1 MCLQKEI
8 TDKGKRLSWNPQ
20 SHRRKEN
27 KPPSSFSLKTCGDG
41 VTTLKCLALVGWCL
55 VRKWVHTEGT
65 RSPETR
71 ASLVSA
77 SGCCCLSGYPLPCS
91 AVPDSSCFPARSDNQ
106 SHEMIM
112 AWCGVPAHSSW
123 DHSPLTPLQTRA
135 ESLQGRVLVQ
145 QSGRVLKFTSQWVK
159 TLSLNWGGTNSW
171 SSGGCHRGPQCHC
184 FCPSHILLPP
194 MPALSALPCGNHIFL
209 CVPAKCLTLC
219 WWLNL

>member
-1 MCLQKEI
+1 M
-8 TDKGKRLSWNPQ
+8 
-20 SHRRKEN
+20 
-27 KPPSSFSLKTCGDG
+27 
-41 VTTLKCLALVGWCL
+41 TTPKCLALVGLCL
-55 VRKWVHTEGT
+55 VRNWVHTEET

-112 AWCGVPAHSSW
+112 AWCGLPAHSSW
-123 DHSPLTPLQTRA
+123 DHSPVTPLQTRA

-145 QSGRVLKFTSQWVK
+145 QSGRVLKFTSQWVNVSTGGHK
-159 TLSLNWGGTNSW
+159 LLKQWWLAQGPSVSLLLSFSHPFA
-171 SSGGCHRGPQCHC
+171 SS
-184 FCPSHILLPP
+184 
-194 MPALSALPCGNHIFL
+194 A
-209 CVPAKCLTLC
+209 C